1 MTGNMLVAIGLMVAV
16 YFLPIIVASSRGHHQ
31 AFAIFM
37 LNLLLGWTLLGW
49 VAALIWSVS
58 ATSREVAEAIR
69 PEPVETPRAD
79 PDDFFIEGGVVA
91 AKTCPDCAET
101 INAEAKV
108 CRYCGYRFGGTA

>member
-1 MTGNMLVAIGLMVAV
+1 MLVFIGLMIAI
-16 YFLPIIVASSRGHHQ
+16 YFLPLMIAAGRNHHQ
-31 AFAIFM
+31 TFAIFV

-49 VAALIWSVS
+49 IAALIWSFT
-58 ATSREVAEAIR
+58 ATAREVAEDIR

-108 CRYCGYRFGGTA
+108 CRYCGYRFDETA